1 MVSARYEKTEI
12 IPCVFS
18 ISILSEVRGLGRC
31 RQEYFR
37 TAAHTG
43 NYSHAFVSRKK
54 MVSQGSFVCNRVK
67 SWITG
72 N

>member
-1 MVSARYEKTEI
+1 MVSASYEKTEI

-18 ISILSEVRGLGRC
+18 ISVLSEVHGLWRC

-43 NYSHAFVSRKK
+43 NHSHALYPGKRI
-54 MVSQGSFVCNRVK
+54 VSQGSFVCNRVK
-67 SWITG
+67 SWMTG